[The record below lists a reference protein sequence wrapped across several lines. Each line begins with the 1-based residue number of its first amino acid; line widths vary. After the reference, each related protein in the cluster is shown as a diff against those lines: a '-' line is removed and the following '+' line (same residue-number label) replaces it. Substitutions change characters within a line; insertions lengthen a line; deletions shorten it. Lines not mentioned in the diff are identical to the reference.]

1 MGFTA
6 FASIQFPM
14 AMSTTAM
21 AGDGHGV
28 EVDDVEVGRSC
39 VAVAPPPPPAEEE
52 EKKEGAVGTTSSTA
66 SALAVAAAAAVELT
80 NLFFFLHGTGDG
92 RAVAPRRRGRRRC
105 CEMGVAPVELV
116 EAATV
121 ILALAA
127 FLSAAGLLLLRHAAG
142 DLGGHHR
149 IVSPACS
156 TAVLVASTAALF
168 LASLGTVVLLL
179 NDYQTVMY

>member
-1 MGFTA
+1 
-6 FASIQFPM
+6 
-14 AMSTTAM
+14 M

-28 EVDDVEVGRSC
+28 EVDDVEWHRGG
-39 VAVAPPPPPAEEE
+39 
-52 EKKEGAVGTTSSTA
+52 EGGGG
-66 SALAVAAAAAVELT
+66 AAK
-80 NLFFFLHGTGDG
+80 
-92 RAVAPRRRGRRRC
+92 
-105 CEMGVAPVELV
+105 MGVAPVELV

>member
-1 MGFTA
+1 
-6 FASIQFPM
+6 M
-14 AMSTTAM
+14 AAL

-28 EVDDVEVGRSC
+28 EVEDVEVGRSC
-39 VAVAPPPPPAEEE
+39 VAVAPPPPPPAEEE

-66 SALAVAAAAAVELT
+66 ALAVAAAAAVELT
-80 NLFFFLHGTGDG
+80 NLFFFLHGAGDG
-92 RAVAPRRRGRRRC
+92 RAVAPRRRC

-121 ILALAA
+121 IVALAA